1 MRASYIFRMGGSG
14 GMNTELP
21 NIKSVQDMP
30 PKGGYPRV
38 SLILI
43 ILFIHYNHSLSLSID
58 WLY

>member
-1 MRASYIFRMGGSG
+1 MRASHIFRMGGSG

-38 SLILI
+38 SL
-43 ILFIHYNHSLSLSID
+43 N
-58 WLY
+58 